1 MPVADEEPWGTDFM
15 GGFDATYLR
24 DRCAQSSLAFPVI
37 SGSEDCLHV
46 SVYTPMVRPMTRWE
60 QKCFTQLYIVKCYYV
75 LS

>member
-46 SVYTPMVRPMTRWE
+46 SVYTPMVRPMTR
-60 QKCFTQLYIVKCYYV
+60 
-75 LS
+75 